1 MTIPGQ
7 GIDFVRDDIAGS
19 MSRTRVTSN
28 PGDEAV
34 MIPAA
39 GFNLGATITHPAN
52 AAGRVP
58 AAADALLPRV
68 LASATPSAALLTSLL
83 DPAGLSD
90 ALR

>member
-1 MTIPGQ
+1 MTDQLIAPVIP
-7 GIDFVRDDIAGS
+7 S
-19 MSRTRVTSN
+19 
-28 PGDEAV
+28 
-34 MIPAA
+34 
-39 GFNLGATITHPAN
+39 

-68 LASATPSAALLTSLL
+68 LVSATPSAALLTSLL